1 MLDKITNTG
10 MRRRSTGWKFR
21 ALYTVLAV
29 LFSMFCGVAAEA
41 DDIELTVNVKEHRSA
56 PDLSNVPRIRF
67 LTTADFPPFSF
78 VDAGGKLAGFN
89 VDLVREICDHLKI
102 DEKCQIQVLP
112 FGELE
117 DALNARAGEAV
128 IAGVAVTDERRRR
141 FAFSRSYLALPARFS
156 ANGSD
161 DGDLVGPESFN
172 GREVGV
178 VAGSAQEIMLRAFF
192 PRVKAKPFETLTLTL
207 DALKKKEV
215 PAVFG
220 SGLQLAFWQMSEE
233 AEGCCH
239 FIGGPF
245 YSRYFLGE
253 GMTIMTR
260 KSEPLARAFDA
271 ALIALAAD
279 GTLNELFQRYFPGGL

>member
-1 MLDKITNTG
+1 
-10 MRRRSTGWKFR
+10 MRKNLG
-21 ALYTVLAV
+21 ALCAVLAALIS
-29 LFSMFCGVAAEA
+29 LFSSAFVEA
-41 DDIELTVNVKEHRSA
+41 GEIELTVNVKEHRSP
-56 PDLSNVPRIRF
+56 PDLSNIPRIRF

-89 VDLVREICDHLKI
+89 VDLVREICRQLKI
-102 DEKCQIQVLP
+102 DDKCQIQVLP

-128 IAGVAVTDERRRR
+128 IAGVAVTDERRKR
-141 FAFSRSYLALPARFS
+141 FEFSRSYLALPARFS

-161 DGDLVGPESFN
+161 DDALAGPEGMN

-178 VAGSAQEIMLRAFF
+178 IAGSAQEAMLKAFF
-192 PRVKAKPFETLTLTL
+192 PDVKARPFETRQLML
-207 DALKKKEV
+207 DSLKKKEV

-233 AEGCCH
+233 AESCCH
-239 FIGGPF
+239 FLGGPF

-260 KSEPLARAFDA
+260 RAEPLAQAFDA